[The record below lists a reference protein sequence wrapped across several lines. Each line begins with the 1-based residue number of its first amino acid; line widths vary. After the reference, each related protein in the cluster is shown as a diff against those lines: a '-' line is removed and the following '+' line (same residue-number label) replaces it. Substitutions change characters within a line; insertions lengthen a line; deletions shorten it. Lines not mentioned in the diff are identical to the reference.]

1 MRVTRAVGSCL
12 DIRHLLLLLIF
23 GGYQDFTTA
32 REKVLYGKDE
42 NTVSLSTFNVTDA
55 VARRPISLSI
65 RRLEI
70 LAYVVDCMQFDRA
83 VNPW

>member
-1 MRVTRAVGSCL
+1 MRVTRTVGSCL
-12 DIRHLLLLLIF
+12 NIGHLLLLLTF

-42 NTVSLSTFNVTDA
+42 NTVSLSAFNTADA
-55 VARRPISLSI
+55 VARRPVSLSV

-70 LAYVVDCMQFDRA
+70 LVYVVDCMHFNQA
-83 VNPW
+83 VNSW